1 MKVSEFELKKSN
13 LLLYVLLLSTL
24 PFIVKANEVDFSLG
38 TGYPFLLIA
47 EASIATGD
55 RQQRWFGNYK
65 IGLDDGFSLGF
76 EQGLGDQNRHALG
89 LFVGALGVSDPDSC
103 SSDDEEPGLINLGCI
118 IEEIYDDETTN
129 GLGVSYSY
137 HFNGLNNRGAR
148 IRFELGYGE
157 GVDSGEERSE
167 GGISYLFQF

>member
-1 MKVSEFELKKSN
+1 MLT
-13 LLLYVLLLSTL
+13 TL
-24 PFIVKANEVDFSLG
+24 PFIVKANDIDLTTGS
-38 TGYPFLLIA
+38 GYPFLLIA

-65 IGLDDGFSLGF
+65 IGFDDGFSLGF
-76 EQGLGDQNRHALG
+76 EQGLGAENKHAIG

-103 SSDDEEPGLINLGCI
+103 SNEDDEFAVVSLGCI

-129 GLGVSYSY
+129 GVGVSYSY
-137 HFNGLNNRGAR
+137 NFNGLNNRGAR

-157 GVDSGEERSE
+157 GVDSGEERSD
-167 GGISYLFQF
+167 GGIIVSFQF